1 MDQRPPINHTSGK
14 MANKKRTR
22 PGYVFVQYWFTVL
35 VKGEFYSTALFFVIS
50 ALFLPNLDKTSFNNK
65 MLNKVVVVGS
75 MCDCFWMVLMNKIW
89 GKMFKMMEN

>member
-1 MDQRPPINHTSGK
+1 MVNIWASVG
-14 MANKKRTR
+14 
-22 PGYVFVQYWFTVL
+22 
-35 VKGEFYSTALFFVIS
+35 LFFVIS

-89 GKMFKMMEN
+89 GKMFKIMEN